1 MQSITKSLERKF
13 TKMQNNEHSFFFAK
27 SINELSY
34 QLKSIKELR
43 VVGGCTA
50 LKEDDTKIISL
61 RGIAELS
68 SIGKHE
74 RYIDFGAGVTL
85 SEIINLE
92 RSKTPAILT
101 EATESIANPSIRNLA
116 TIGGNICQGNKT
128 QTLFAPLLA
137 LDARL
142 EFRNQ
147 AETFPIL
154 IRNFQ
159 KVPEGFF
166 LASIRVP
173 LSDWDISLF
182 FRLGGKNTIK
192 DSSASF
198 AFLVDTEKNSINNIR
213 IAFSSH
219 IAFRL
224 LDLETKLIGTKLP
237 LSEKDFPTYLKI
249 ADEFF
254 SIQSEGIIYNPVLK
268 TQFLNVLRYSLE
280 QLT

>member
-1 MQSITKSLERKF
+1 
-13 TKMQNNEHSFFFAK
+13 MQNNEHSFFFAK

-166 LASIRVP
+166 LA
-173 LSDWDISLF
+173 
-182 FRLGGKNTIK
+182 
-192 DSSASF
+192 
-198 AFLVDTEKNSINNIR
+198 
-213 IAFSSH
+213 
-219 IAFRL
+219 
-224 LDLETKLIGTKLP
+224 
-237 LSEKDFPTYLKI
+237 
-249 ADEFF
+249 
-254 SIQSEGIIYNPVLK
+254 
-268 TQFLNVLRYSLE
+268 
-280 QLT
+280 